1 MRSVTMQNIFPSWRL
16 IVLVFIVVVGG
27 WYLLETYTIVAV
39 GNIPET
45 LIESQQTTVESPLQ
59 QTKEYADAGEK
70 DVILSATVEQHSQTS
85 TVVRAALNTHSVNLD
100 GVDFG
105 EHIWIEK
112 DGVVFRSN
120 AHEDDGGNHHRTST
134 ITFPYVSSPFTI
146 VGQDI
151 GGVNQRKINV
161 E

>member
-1 MRSVTMQNIFPSWRL
+1 MRGVNMSKVFSNWRL

-27 WYLLETYTIVAV
+27 WYLAETYTIVPA
-39 GNIPET
+39 GNVSEVW
-45 LIESQQTTVESPLQ
+45 SQQTTAELQ
-59 QTKEYADAGEK
+59 QQPKEYTDAGEK
-70 DVILSATVEQHSQTS
+70 DVILSATIEQRPRTS
-85 TVVRAALNTHSVNLD
+85 TVVYAALNTHAVNLD

-112 DGVVFRSN
+112 DGVVFRST

-134 ITFPYVSSPFTI
+134 ITFPYVPSPFTI

-151 GGVNQRKINV
+151 GGVNQRRINV